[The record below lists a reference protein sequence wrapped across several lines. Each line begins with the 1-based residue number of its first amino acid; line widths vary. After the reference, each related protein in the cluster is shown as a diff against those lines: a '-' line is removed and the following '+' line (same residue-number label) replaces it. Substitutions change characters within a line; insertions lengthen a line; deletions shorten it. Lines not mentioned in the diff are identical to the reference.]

1 MHRHNT
7 KNVNING
14 TLKPPQSPFPVFY
27 STSNFHCSSSSPAMY
42 GNPSRF
48 RPSGGR
54 TGGRW
59 QQPSPFQSPYPNNA
73 YIQPPQYQNQSF
85 PTNSPVQ
92 GCDFSIRNQGFP
104 VQQFPGQVSQPQNPR
119 KLLEKVDRAVV
130 KARRDLLAAG
140 ESVSVWKVSQSALLT
155 LQVDCWGS
163 LGFRMQQVPS
173 LHSLIVTEGKVMS

>member
-1 MHRHNT
+1 
-7 KNVNING
+7 
-14 TLKPPQSPFPVFY
+14 
-27 STSNFHCSSSSPAMY
+27 MY

-59 QQPSPFQSPYPNNA
+59 KQPSPFQSPNPNNTYLQTPNPNNA
-73 YIQPPQYQNQSF
+73 YLQPPQYQNQSF
-85 PTNSPVQ
+85 PTNFPVQ
-92 GCDFSIRNQGFP
+92 GCDFSVRNQGFP
-104 VQQFPGQVSQPQNPR
+104 VQHFPGQGSQPQNPR
-119 KLLEKVDRAVV
+119 VPLEKVDRAVV

-140 ESVSVWKVSQSALLT
+140 ESVSAWKVSQSALLT

-173 LHSLIVTEGKVMS
+173 LHSLIVTEGKVMSYRICTV